1 MNRLCLSGR
10 FAEPAGHK
18 GEIMKVPASELYKRM
33 KRFRLQM
40 DRADP
45 DWQAAV
51 IFSRINQY
59 YFAGTMQDGL
69 LWIPRD
75 GQAVLWVRKSIER
88 ARDESRFQVIE
99 PMSSFRDAA
108 RTVAV
113 MPDRMHL
120 EWERVPLALLRRFQK
135 HFPIEDVRPVDGV
148 LSALRAIKSS
158 YELDLMIRSG
168 EIHRRILEERLP
180 EMLRAGMT
188 EAELAARLYP
198 VMVAEGHH
206 GVARFSMFQAEVAIG
221 NICFGESSLYPCS
234 FDGPG
239 GNYGMHPAVPVLGS
253 RHRKLGKGD
262 LVFVDIGCGLEG
274 YHTDKTHTLV
284 FGGCLPEEAVN
295 AHRECVAIQNR
306 IAERLRP
313 GAVPSHIYSEIMEG
327 LSSGFLSN
335 FMGLGAR
342 PARFLGHGIGLEID
356 EKPVIAEGFDD
367 PLEEGMVL
375 ALEPKKGIPGVGL
388 VGIENTF
395 IVTAKG
401 GRSIT
406 GWHPGLMAV

>member
-1 MNRLCLSGR
+1 
-10 FAEPAGHK
+10 
-18 GEIMKVPASELYKRM
+18 MKVPASELYKRM

-40 DRADP
+40 DRSDP
-45 DWQAAV
+45 DWQSAV

-59 YFAGTMQDGL
+59 YFTGTMQDGL

-75 GQAVLWVRKSIER
+75 AQAVLWVRKSIER
-88 ARDESRFQVIE
+88 ARDESRFEAIE
-99 PMSSFRDAA
+99 PMNSFRDAA
-108 RTVAV
+108 RSVLS
-113 MPDRMHL
+113 MPERLHL

-135 HFPIEDVRPVDGV
+135 HFPIEDIRPLDETM
-148 LSALRAIKSS
+148 SALRALKSP
-158 YELDLMIRSG
+158 YELDLMERSG

-180 EMLRAGMT
+180 EMLQEGMT
-188 EAELAARLYP
+188 EAELASRLYP

-221 NICFGESSLYPCS
+221 NICFGESSLYPCC

-274 YHTDKTHTLV
+274 YHTDKTHTCV
-284 FGGCLPEEAVN
+284 FGGNLPEEAVV
-295 AHRECVAIQNR
+295 AHRECVAIQHR
-306 IAERLRP
+306 IAEKLRP
-313 GAVPSHIYSEIMEG
+313 GAVPSQIYSEIMDG
-327 LSSGFLSN
+327 LSPEFLSD
-335 FMGLGAR
+335 FMGSGLR

-356 EKPVIAEGFDD
+356 ETPVIAEGFDA
-367 PLEEGMVL
+367 PLEAGMVL
-375 ALEPKKGIPGVGL
+375 ALEPKKGVPGVGL

-395 IVTAKG
+395 IVTTSG

-406 GWHPGLMAV
+406 GNHPGLANV